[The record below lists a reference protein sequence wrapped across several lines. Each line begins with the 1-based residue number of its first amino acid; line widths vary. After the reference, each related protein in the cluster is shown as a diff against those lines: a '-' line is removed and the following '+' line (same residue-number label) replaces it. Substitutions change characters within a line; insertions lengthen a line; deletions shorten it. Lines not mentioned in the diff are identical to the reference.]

1 LSSDKQILKISE
13 TNAVRSEIN
22 RKPTG
27 RELMSQMMLG
37 VKIKVRKGL
46 NERLEALSVKHSE
59 LEDD

>member
-1 LSSDKQILKISE
+1 M
-13 TNAVRSEIN
+13 VRSEIN